1 MIILKRFSQSN
12 ERRSKIK
19 AKSKKREL
27 EPRNISKEEKE
38 SLNLDEVEI

>member
-27 EPRNISKEEKE
+27 EPRNISKEEN
-38 SLNLDEVEI
+38 LNLDEVEV